1 LALTPLSK
9 KEVTQMMNIIATHN
23 LPNTLCGVVSFLP
36 NSCKAQI
43 KKALIAKKKC
53 ICIKADV
60 SNSKLK
66 FIYFLHRVTM
76 ISSSVTS
83 V

>member
-1 LALTPLSK
+1 
-9 KEVTQMMNIIATHN
+9 MINIIATHN
-23 LPNTLCGVVSFLP
+23 LPNTLCGVVPFLP
-36 NSCKAQI
+36 SSCKAPI

-53 ICIKADV
+53 IYIKADV
-60 SNSKLK
+60 SNNKLK
-66 FIYFLHRVTM
+66 FIYFLYCVTM